1 MTQKKIVIQINDE
14 PVSVFFLAG
23 VAIAA
28 GLILGAFLWVIL
40 G

>member
-14 PVSVFFLAG
+14 PVGVLFIAG